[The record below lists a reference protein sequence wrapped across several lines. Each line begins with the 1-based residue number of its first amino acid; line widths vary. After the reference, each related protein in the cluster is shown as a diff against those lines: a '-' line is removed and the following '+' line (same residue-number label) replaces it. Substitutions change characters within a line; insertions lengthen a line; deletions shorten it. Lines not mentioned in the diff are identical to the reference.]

1 MCCIVDVFKAGG
13 DWKLAVTTNGVAV
26 EPHTVTELS
35 PYPDDYVPTPVVMRP
50 SRRWT

>member
-13 DWKLAVTTNGVAV
+13 DWKLAVTANGVAV

-35 PYPDDYVPTPVVMRP
+35 PVMVRP